1 MAGQTIEAAKEVRQ
15 SISACNRALANDASL
30 TPCRGWHTLTAADG
44 PDSRLQVMDCLVVGE
59 MQRGRGSPPQQEG
72 GPP

>member
-15 SISACNRALANDASL
+15 SISACNRALGNDADL

-44 PDSRLQVMDCLVVGE
+44 PDSRLHVVMDCLVVGQI
-59 MQRGRGSPPQQEG
+59 QRGRRSPPQ
-72 GPP
+72 